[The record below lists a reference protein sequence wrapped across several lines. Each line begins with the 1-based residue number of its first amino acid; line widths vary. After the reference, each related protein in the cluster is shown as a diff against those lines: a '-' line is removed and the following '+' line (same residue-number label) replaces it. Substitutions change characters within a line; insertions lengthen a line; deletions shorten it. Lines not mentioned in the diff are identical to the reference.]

1 MRTFVPALVVLVL
14 AVGAAAQTAKPASSE
29 KKQNKTTAAPQ
40 SAPAPAADQ
49 AEIDALKADLQ
60 RMNVTLNQMRSNLGF
75 VTNTTGPLKHQ
86 FELDIDMWQM
96 LLGQMERR
104 VQRLEAQT
112 KR

>member
-1 MRTFVPALVVLVL
+1 MKAIATVLVCLLL
-14 AVGAAAQTAKPASSE
+14 ALGAATQTAKSKPSAKEAKAPPA
-29 KKQNKTTAAPQ
+29 A
-40 SAPAPAADQ
+40 SAPTPQVDQ

-86 FELDIDMWQM
+86 FELNIDMWQM

-104 VQRLEAQT
+104 VQRLESQT
-112 KR
+112 KRQ

>member
-1 MRTFVPALVVLVL
+1 MKAIATVLVCLLL
-14 AVGAAAQTAKPASSE
+14 ALAAAAQTAKPKSTKEAKAE
-29 KKQNKTTAAPQ
+29 PAQ
-40 SAPAPAADQ
+40 SAPADQ

-104 VQRLEAQT
+104 VQRLEAQS